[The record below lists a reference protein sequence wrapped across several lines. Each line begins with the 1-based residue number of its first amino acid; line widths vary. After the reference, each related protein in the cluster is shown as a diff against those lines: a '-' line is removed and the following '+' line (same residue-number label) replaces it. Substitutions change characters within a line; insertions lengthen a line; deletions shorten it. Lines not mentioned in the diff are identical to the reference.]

1 MERLHHLVTVDTADV
16 EAGKLARLRERLG
29 HEGCRDFVD
38 ETIFLMVE
46 RLSRLHKR
54 AAEADFEAAY
64 HAAYS
69 VHLLSDQIGI
79 SGVAHVARDAMD
91 CAVSHDAKALAAVVA
106 RLERIAED
114 SLFVIVDLAD
124 RKDQ

>member
-1 MERLHHLVTVDTADV
+1 METLHFLVSADTACV
-16 EAGKLARLRERLG
+16 EAGKLAELREKLG
-29 HEGCRDFVD
+29 FEGCRDFVD

-46 RLSRLHKR
+46 RLSRLNKR
-54 AAEADFEAAY
+54 AKNANFEEAY

-69 VHLLSDQIGI
+69 VYLLSDQIGI

-91 CAVSHDAKALAAVVA
+91 CATRADERALAAVVA

-124 RKDQ
+124 RKQE